1 MMAAIVQT
9 IEKEKDV
16 NLERKNYLWSNRWER
31 EREWELNIQKV
42 FFSFQPGPEWKY
54 PGVADSIESDIED
67 L

>member
-31 EREWELNIQKV
+31 ERMRTEHLEG
-42 FFSFQPGPEWKY
+42 FFFQPGPKWKY